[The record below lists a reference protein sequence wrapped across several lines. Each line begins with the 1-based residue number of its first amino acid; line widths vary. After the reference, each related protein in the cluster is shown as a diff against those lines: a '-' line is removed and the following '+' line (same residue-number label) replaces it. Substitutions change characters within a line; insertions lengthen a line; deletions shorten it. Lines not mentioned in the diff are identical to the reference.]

1 MLNILDF
8 AMGPTKGYQPRNEQE
23 AIELEDYKKLWKNR
37 GLTFTHFEAD
47 HNKRV
52 EYIRMA
58 LKRGS
63 PLKPSD
69 FGGIKWFEDGA
80 DY

>member
-23 AIELEDYKKLWKNR
+23 AIELEEYTKLWKNR

-69 FGGIKWFEDGA
+69 FGKIKWFEDGA

>member
-1 MLNILDF
+1 
-8 AMGPTKGYQPRNEQE
+8 MGPTKGYQPRNEQE
-23 AIELEDYKKLWKNR
+23 AIEFDEYKKLWKNK
-37 GLTFTHFEAD
+37 GLAFTHLEER
-47 HNKRV
+47 HEKRV
-52 EYIRMA
+52 KYIRMA

-69 FGGIKWFEDGA
+69 FGKIKWFENGA